1 MHLNKYWILEEIEK
15 LFVEFGSDAINPY
28 KIIKYSDI
36 DLIETNLGN
45 KTLGQTIRNKR
56 CYVILI
62 NQNLSYSMKRFVLW
76 HEIAHVRLHKG
87 ISTAAFRANNL
98 NRMICGIE
106 AEANMFAI
114 EMLTRT
120 IDEQDLS
127 YMSQFQIIEYLGLPH
142 NLEHLVLQ
150 H

>member
-1 MHLNKYWILEEIEK
+1 MHLYKYWILEEIEK

-36 DLIETNLGN
+36 DLIETDLGN
-45 KTLGQTIRNKR
+45 KTLGQTIHNKR

-62 NQNLSYSMKRFVLW
+62 NQNLSPSMKRFVLW

-87 ISTAAFRANNL
+87 ICTAAFRANNL
-98 NRMICGIE
+98 SCMIYGIE

-127 YMSQFQIIEYLGLPH
+127 DMSQFQIIEYLGLPH

>member
-1 MHLNKYWILEEIEK
+1 
-15 LFVEFGSDAINPY
+15 
-28 KIIKYSDI
+28 
-36 DLIETNLGN
+36 
-45 KTLGQTIRNKR
+45 
-56 CYVILI
+56 
-62 NQNLSYSMKRFVLW
+62 
-76 HEIAHVRLHKG
+76 
-87 ISTAAFRANNL
+87 
-98 NRMICGIE
+98 MIYGIE

-127 YMSQFQIIEYLGLPH
+127 DMSQFQIIEYLGLPH

>member
-1 MHLNKYWILEEIEK
+1 MCSNKHLILEEIEK
-15 LFVEFGSDAINPY
+15 IIFEFGTDATNPY
-28 KIIKYSDI
+28 KVIQYSDI
-36 DLIETNLGN
+36 DLIETELGN

-56 CYVILI
+56 CYAILI
-62 NQNLSYSMKRFVLW
+62 NQNLSPSMKKFILW

-98 NRMICGIE
+98 NRVIYGIE

-114 EMLTRT
+114 EMLVRE
-120 IDEQDLS
+120 IDDCELS
-127 YMSQFQIIEYLGLPH
+127 YMNSFQIIEYLGLPH
-142 NLEHLVLQ
+142 NLEHFVLQ

>member
-1 MHLNKYWILEEIEK
+1 
-15 LFVEFGSDAINPY
+15 
-28 KIIKYSDI
+28 
-36 DLIETNLGN
+36 N
-45 KTLGQTIRNKR
+45 KTLGQTIHNKR

-62 NQNLSYSMKRFVLW
+62 NQNLSPSMKRFVLW

-87 ISTAAFRANNL
+87 ICTAAFRANNL
-98 NRMICGIE
+98 SCMIYGIE

-127 YMSQFQIIEYLGLPH
+127 DMSQFQIIEYLGLP
-142 NLEHLVLQ
+142 
-150 H
+150 